1 MTEQSNSYQKHDLP
15 KCKSTNYSFSNK
27 YFGDKSIKILII
39 PTLDKLHAF
48 QHVYFKTPRDDIE
61 VKSEKYYFLSYFPV
75 VPLSAWHHT
84 LLIISCVQ
92 I

>member
-1 MTEQSNSYQKHDLP
+1 MTEQSNSYQKHGLP

-39 PTLDKLHAF
+39 STLNKLRAFRHACF
-48 QHVYFKTPRDDIE
+48 IRSQYNNEAINN
-61 VKSEKYYFLSYFPV
+61 KYYFLSYFPV
-75 VPLSAWHHT
+75 VPLPVWHHT